1 MRCTTAGALPDIA
14 HDVLEA
20 AEPATLMLMLLA
32 LLQAVEP
39 CRRLQEA
46 NVVGNLKHSGWH
58 RLLGPSYRP
67 PVRVCG

>member
-39 CRRLQEA
+39 SRRLQEA
-46 NVVGNLKHSGWH
+46 NVVGNLKHSDWP
-58 RLLGPSYRP
+58 RLLGLSYCP